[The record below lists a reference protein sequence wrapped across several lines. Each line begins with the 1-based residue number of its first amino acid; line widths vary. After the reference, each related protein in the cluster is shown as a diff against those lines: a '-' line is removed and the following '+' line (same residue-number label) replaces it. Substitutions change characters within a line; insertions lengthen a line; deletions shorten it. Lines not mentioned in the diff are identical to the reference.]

1 MNITRSIVALG
12 IAILP
17 MLQPQTATAQIKR
30 LGSDVQY
37 GASLQG
43 VASSGQAA
51 PFWFSSNR
59 YGLGS
64 IETQSALLRAD
75 IGRDV
80 MTDSLRHWRLGY
92 GASLVGATGHDSHFI
107 LQQLYADVQY
117 KAIRLSIGQKERP
130 MELKNQLLSS
140 GTMTSGINARPIP
153 QVRLE
158 LPDFWN
164 IPGTKKWL
172 ALKAH
177 VAYGAFT
184 DNGWQSENR
193 GQRGQ
198 YARNV
203 LYHSKAG
210 FLRIGN
216 DEKFPL
222 TLTGGLELYAQFGGE
237 AWNVQPRDDDQSG
250 FTGDHVDMGHG
261 FRQFV
266 DAFFLTGSD
275 AADGDYKNVGG
286 NQLGSWHLRLDYHGK
301 GWKAAAYAE
310 HFFEDH
316 SQMFWQYAWKD
327 MLYGVELQL
336 PKNPIVSTLLY
347 EHVRTTDQ
355 SGSIYHDA
363 TATIPDQISA
373 RDNYYNHGTFTGWH
387 HAGRGIGS
395 ALLLSPAYNTTGALT
410 HSPLYAKDPSR
421 IYFLHNRITAH
432 HLGVMGQP
440 MKELGYRLLWTHE
453 KSFGTYNYP
462 LLNPQRGDFLL
473 VELTYKPQLMKELCV
488 TASYGMNHGT
498 LLGNSHGAM
507 ITLSYNGLINK
518 KK

>member
-1 MNITRSIVALG
+1 MNFKHAFIRLG
-12 IAILP
+12 IALLP
-17 MLQPQTATAQIKR
+17 ILQPSTALAQFKR
-30 LGSDVQY
+30 LGDDVKY

-43 VASSGQAA
+43 TASSGQTA

-64 IETQSALLRAD
+64 IETESALLRAD

-80 MTDSLRHWRLGY
+80 MADSLRRWRIGY
-92 GASLVGATGHDSHFI
+92 GASLVGAVGHDSHFI

-117 KAIRLSIGQKERP
+117 KAIRLSLGQKERP
-130 MELKNQLLSS
+130 MELKNQQLNS
-140 GTMTSGINARPIP
+140 GALTSGINARPIP

-164 IPGTKKWL
+164 IPGTKGWL

-193 GQRGQ
+193 GKRGQ

-210 FLRIGN
+210 FMRVGN
-216 DEKFPL
+216 QEQFPL
-222 TLTGGLELYAQFGGE
+222 TLTGGLELYSQFGGE
-237 AWNVQPRDDDQSG
+237 AWNAQPRDDEHSG
-250 FTGDHVDMGHG
+250 FTGEHVDMGHG
-261 FRQFV
+261 FRQFW
-266 DAFFLTGSD
+266 DALFLTGSD
-275 AADGDYKNVGG
+275 AADGDYKNASG

-327 MLYGVELQL
+327 MLYGIEVQL
-336 PKNPIVSTLLY
+336 PKNPAIGTVLY
-347 EHVRTTDQ
+347 EHLRTTDQ

-363 TATIPDQISA
+363 TTTIPDQISA
-373 RDNYYNHGTFTGWH
+373 VDNYYNHGTFTGWH

-395 ALLLSPAYNTTGALT
+395 PLLLSPAYTTGQ
-410 HSPLYAKDPSR
+410 R
-421 IYFLHNRITAH
+421 IYFMHNRVKAH
-432 HLGVMGQP
+432 HVGIMGQP
-440 MKELGYRLLWTHE
+440 IQELGYRLLWTHE
-453 KSFGTYNYP
+453 KSLGTYNYP
-462 LLNPQRGDFLL
+462 LSNPQRGDFLL
-473 VELTYKPQLMKELCV
+473 AEFTYTPRQLQGLSV
-488 TASYGMNHGT
+488 TASYGMNHGS

-507 ITLSYNGLINK
+507 LTLSYNGILNK
-518 KK
+518 KTKQ